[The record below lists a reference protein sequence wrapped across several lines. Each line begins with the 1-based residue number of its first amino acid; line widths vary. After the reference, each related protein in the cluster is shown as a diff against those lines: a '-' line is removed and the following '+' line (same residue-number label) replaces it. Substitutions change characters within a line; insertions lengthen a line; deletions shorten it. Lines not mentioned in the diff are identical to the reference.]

1 MFVKICGIKW
11 VEDARMALGAGAD
24 AIGFLL
30 GQKYPSGDFIEISKA
45 NEILCRL
52 PDRTKA
58 VAVTHLNS
66 EDSIR
71 KILNET
77 GINCLQLHSETD
89 DSIIRSLRNWN
100 TQLKIIRAIHV
111 VDIES
116 VELACRSATQAD
128 VILLD
133 SRDDSSGR
141 IGGTGKTHD
150 WEISRAIVASLDI
163 PVVLAGGLHPGNI
176 QEAIRMVRPFG
187 VDANTGLQYPNTFK
201 DAQKCRQFIEAAKL
215 YKLK

>member
-1 MFVKICGIKW
+1 
-11 VEDARMALGAGAD
+11 MALGAGAD

-30 GQKYPSGDFIEISKA
+30 GQKYTSGDFIEISKV
-45 NEILCRL
+45 NEILSRL

-66 EDSIR
+66 EDGILE
-71 KILNET
+71 ILNKT
-77 GINCLQLHSETD
+77 GISSLQLHSETD
-89 DSIIRSLRNWN
+89 DSVIRSLRNWN
-100 TQLKIIRAIHV
+100 KKLRIIRAIHV
-111 VDIES
+111 VDIKS

-128 VILLD
+128 MILLD

-141 IGGTGKTHD
+141 IGGTGKIHD

-163 PVVLAGGLHPGNI
+163 PVVLAGGLHPGNV

-187 VDANTGLQYPNTFK
+187 VDANTSLQYPDTYK
-201 DAQKCRQFIEAAKL
+201 DPQKCRQFIEAAKL
-215 YKLK
+215 NNSK